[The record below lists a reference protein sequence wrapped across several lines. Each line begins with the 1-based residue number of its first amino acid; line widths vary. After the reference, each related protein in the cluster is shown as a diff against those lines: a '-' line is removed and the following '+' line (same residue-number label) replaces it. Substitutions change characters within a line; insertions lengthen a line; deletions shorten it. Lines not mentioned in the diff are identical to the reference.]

1 MYSMRLYDEKRKKAC
16 RGLRGPFLHWN
27 WGMDMETDGRGWE
40 RAGGR
45 RSL

>member
-1 MYSMRLYDEKRKKAC
+1 MYSMRLYDEKKEKAC
-16 RGLRGPFLHWN
+16 RGLRGPFLYGN
-27 WGMDMETDGRGWE
+27 GGMNADGRGWE